1 MFTPEAPN
9 ASPPTPCLE
18 TKSGPSLSEL
28 HILCD
33 TMDGDL
39 DSLEASADLR
49 SHQLTKT
56 YKFTDESIILVA
68 KLGWEITTPP
78 EVPSNI
84 GNALL
89 NQLLVLPNEQRRV
102 LGRVEVFVGDQQ
114 ANGAAIFKRLMQSL
128 ETVNWC
134 SSG

>member
-1 MFTPEAPN
+1 
-9 ASPPTPCLE
+9 
-18 TKSGPSLSEL
+18 
-28 HILCD
+28 
-33 TMDGDL
+33 MDGDL

-49 SHQLTKT
+49 SHHLTKT
-56 YKFTDESIILVA
+56 YKFIDESIVLVA
-68 KLGWEITTPP
+68 RLGWEITTPP
-78 EVPSNI
+78 EVPLNN

-102 LGRVEVFVGDQQ
+102 LGRVEVFVGNQQ

-134 SSG
+134 SSA